1 MNARFYQPATGRFLS
16 QDTYS
21 GNAYEPWTQH
31 LYSYVGNNP
40 INMVDPTGHF
50 VIPLIM
56 VGVAAL
62 LGYFGVATVATQQ
75 AGVVSSHNVTLPK
88 INSPAENLLTIAVL
102 ATTLVLPF
110 IHSDSKAQE
119 KEKDVATTK
128 TEDKKPKIVY
138 RALNEKD
145 RKTVD
150 AGTGIDRFGSDSLM
164 SLEQHVAFGSKKF
177 IRDNSPWI
185 SATTSVVK
193 VKYFDSGNGI
203 VAIDLNKVGYYEYA
217 YLYPFASGS
226 KAYNYSRQQME
237 VSIFEYVPPNAIMGK
252 WDTYPDFEKAF
263 KR

>member
-16 QDTYS
+16 QDSYT
-21 GNAYEPWTQH
+21 GNPYEPWTQH

-40 INMVDPTGHF
+40 VNMVDPTGHF

-119 KEKDVATTK
+119 KEKDVAKATDLYKTK
-128 TEDKKPKIVY
+128 GAQVVY
-138 RALNEKD
+138 RVSSVDETKVPPGRSWTPIKPTSVPSVYNYRDFAGLPSDLKKD
-145 RKTVD
+145 
-150 AGTGIDRFGSDSLM
+150 GTGS
-164 SLEQHVAFGSKKF
+164 
-177 IRDNSPWI
+177 
-185 SATTSVVK
+185 
-193 VKYFDSGNGI
+193 
-203 VAIDLNKVGYYEYA
+203 GYYNTGEY
-217 YLYPFASGS
+217 LITGIM
-226 KAYNYSRQQME
+226 YNDKGVIKRPALPLDRNRGGLIEY
-237 VSIFEYVPPNAIMGK
+237 YVPEPI
-252 WDTYPDFEKAF
+252 DVSTRIVVISSEKLS
-263 KR
+263 KPY